1 MLNKLNFNDIKN
13 SIVAASNNLSINK
26 TIVNDLN
33 VFPVPDGDTGT
44 NMNMTIKSA
53 LKVANESDS
62 NTIKSYMENYSKG
75 SLLGA
80 RGNSGVILSQLI
92 RGFVD
97 AIPEDAEY
105 LEIKDIT
112 KSLLRSSEVAYNAV
126 MKPTEGT
133 ILTVAKDIGR
143 AAKKYPKNKT
153 DMLEFLEYLYE
164 EGTKSLNNT
173 PNLLPV
179 LKESGVVDA
188 GGKGL
193 ICLFE
198 GVLRYLEGDLSIL
211 EDEPEKISEVV
222 KKTEGEIKEE
232 DIKFGYCTEFI
243 IQAKDIDINTAEQEL
258 KSYFSQLGDSLL
270 VVGGGD
276 VIKTH
281 VHTNNPGKALEKALE
296 YGMLSDIKIDN
307 MRLQHNEIMFTKA
320 EYEKAKENEAEEND
334 ENEYYENAFI
344 AVSAG
349 EGFNEI
355 FKSLNV
361 AKIIAGGQT
370 MNPSTEDILSAVEKV
385 NAENIFILPN
395 NSNIILSAEQVID
408 LTPKNV
414 YVIPTR
420 SMPEGVTAIFSGI
433 SGETPEEVLANSK
446 EAISHMKTGE
456 VTFAVRD
463 TQINGDKIDEGD
475 IIGIYD
481 KDIVAKGDSIAEVST
496 KLIEGM
502 FKEEYSLISIF
513 YGEDTTLE
521 DAEKLKDNL
530 SKEYPNMDIEVT
542 YGGQPLYYYIIS
554 IE

>member
-1 MLNKLNFNDIKN
+1 MNKLNFNEIKN

-53 LKVANESDS
+53 LKVANESNA
-62 NTIKSYMENYSKG
+62 NTLKSYMENYSKG

-97 AIPEDAEY
+97 AIPEEAEY

-153 DMLEFLEYLYE
+153 DILEFLDYVYE
-164 EGTKSLNNT
+164 EGIKSLNNT

-193 ICLFE
+193 MCLFE
-198 GVLRYLEGDLSIL
+198 GVLRYLKGDLSIL
-211 EDEPEKISEVV
+211 EDEPEKISEVT
-222 KKTEGEIKEE
+222 KKIEGEIKDE

-243 IQAKDIDINTAEQEL
+243 IQAKDVDVNAAEQEL
-258 KSYFSQLGDSLL
+258 KSYFSKLGDSLL

-281 VHTNNPGKALEKALE
+281 VHTNNPGRALEKALE

-307 MRLQHNEIMFTKA
+307 MRLQHNEIMFTEE
-320 EYEKAKENEAEEND
+320 EYDSVRETPPRITEET
-334 ENEYYENAFI
+334 EYYENAFI

-385 NAENIFILPN
+385 NAKNIFILPN

-408 LTPKNV
+408 LTTKNV

-475 IIGIYD
+475 IIGIYN
-481 KDIVAKGDSIAEVST
+481 KKIVAKGDSVSEVST
-496 KLIEGM
+496 KLIEDM

>member
-481 KDIVAKGDSIAEVST
+481 KDIVAKGDSVAEVST